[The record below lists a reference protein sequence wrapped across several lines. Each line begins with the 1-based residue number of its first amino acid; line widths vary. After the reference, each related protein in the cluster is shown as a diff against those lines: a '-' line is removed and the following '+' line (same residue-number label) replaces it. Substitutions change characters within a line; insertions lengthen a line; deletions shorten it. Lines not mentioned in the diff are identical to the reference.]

1 MQIDTSLLVIGAGP
15 AALLVGKLA
24 SGRGLGSVIAHQ
36 APVLDDD
43 AGAVEEPAPLSDEAV
58 AILTPHGVF
67 DVLRPY
73 LASHHPVA
81 IEPSAFEVVLKHHCV
96 ADMNTTVYDGLRL
109 EEAEPTEGGGV
120 RGVLT
125 DGRTRWPVTA
135 DAFVDA
141 TILPSELSAAV
152 TAAAEVANAIV
163 DRVVAARR

>member
-1 MQIDTSLLVIGAGP
+1 MQIDTALLVVGTGP
-15 AALLVGKLA
+15 GALLVGKLA
-24 SGRGLGSVIAHQ
+24 SGRGLGSVIAGHEITGS
-36 APVLDDD
+36 D
-43 AGAVEEPAPLSDEAV
+43 EPAPLDERAV
-58 AILTPHGVF
+58 AILTPHGLF

-81 IEPSAFEVVLKHHCV
+81 IEPAAFEEVVKHHCV
-96 ADMNTTVYDGLRL
+96 ADMNTTVYDGLQL

-125 DGRTRWPVTA
+125 DGRSRWPITA

-141 TILPSELSAAV
+141 ASLPTELSAAV
-152 TAAAEVANAIV
+152 AAAADVANAIV